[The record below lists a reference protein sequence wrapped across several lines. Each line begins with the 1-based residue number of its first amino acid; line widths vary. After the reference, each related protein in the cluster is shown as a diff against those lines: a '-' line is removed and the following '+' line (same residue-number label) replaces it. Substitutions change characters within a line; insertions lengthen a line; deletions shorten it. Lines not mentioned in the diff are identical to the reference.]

1 MADLKDQGFGS
12 YGTEHFGR
20 LKKVLLH
27 APINSIGI
35 INESNR
41 EHFLFDSVPDA
52 GKYLDEHRRYSD
64 LLRSLGVEVF
74 ELADYVVESRELM
87 GRLPNL
93 AYLHDIAVVSSRGAI
108 LSRMCPG
115 GREHEEVVVGEAL
128 SNMGIPF
135 FHKFNEGER
144 FEGMLL
150 LSPDTALIADTERHD
165 PGSIERFFPKALQ
178 LFNEIIYIEI
188 PQARRFMH
196 PDMVFNRISAQL
208 ALVYKPAFL
217 HTWLVTAD
225 SCHEIDF
232 EAYMKGRRMELVCIS
247 DEEQQ
252 RWGCSFV
259 PLEPNIIIHYD
270 IALNNHTRSI
280 LSGYGVQI
288 IDFHPE
294 ALLAGGG
301 SLRCLTLR
309 LYRE

>member
-1 MADLKDQGFGS
+1 MADFEIQGVGS

-27 APINSIGI
+27 APVGSIGI
-35 INESNR
+35 INEGNR
-41 EHFLFDSVPDA
+41 EHFLFDAVPDP

-64 LLRSLGVEVF
+64 LLRSCGVEVY
-74 ELADYVVESRELM
+74 ELADYVAGNRELM
-87 GRLPNL
+87 DRLPNL

-115 GREHEEVVVGEAL
+115 GRECEDEVVGEAL
-128 SNMGIPF
+128 AHLGIPF
-135 FHKFNEGER
+135 FHKFDKAER
-144 FEGMLL
+144 FEGMLM

-165 PGSIERFFPKALQ
+165 PGSIERFIPKVLQ
-178 LFNEIIYIEI
+178 IFKEVIYVEI

-196 PDMVFNRISAQL
+196 PDMVFNRISPQL

-225 SCHEIDF
+225 SCHEVDF
-232 EAYMKGRRMELVCIS
+232 EAHMRSKDFELVSVS
-247 DEEQQ
+247 DEEQKK
-252 RWGCSFV
+252 WGCSFV

-270 IALNNHTRSI
+270 IALNNRTRSI
-280 LSGYGVQI
+280 LSGYGVNI